1 MRIFWVLVVLLAA
14 GTAAAV
20 FWPAGPARLPAQPLA
35 SAGETATAAEVATPT
50 PAAAATPS
58 APADTTPSPTVN
70 ATAATPSAAAAAAP
84 ATPAPVAAPEPTTT
98 PAATPAATAS
108 PASTGGTGGSTGG
121 PTPPPAAAKLSLDE
135 VLNVATGNAPPA
147 AAAAAPA
154 SAPAPGTVPAG
165 DGKGQLIDNRFLVKG
180 TGSEADPYVIT
191 WEMLVSAQETY
202 DPAAGK
208 KDIPARITMLDGKF
222 VKVTGYVAFPLAVAQ
237 PKELLSMLNQ
247 WDGCCIGVPPSPY
260 DAVEVHLKNR
270 VIGEDR
276 MATFGTVEGK
286 MTVKP
291 YVVGDWLVGLY
302 LLSDAAFTPTQ
313 YGTGPAS
320 HQATP

>member
-1 MRIFWVLVVLLAA
+1 
-14 GTAAAV
+14 
-20 FWPAGPARLPAQPLA
+20 
-35 SAGETATAAEVATPT
+35 
-50 PAAAATPS
+50 
-58 APADTTPSPTVN
+58 
-70 ATAATPSAAAAAAP
+70 
-84 ATPAPVAAPEPTTT
+84 
-98 PAATPAATAS
+98 
-108 PASTGGTGGSTGG
+108 
-121 PTPPPAAAKLSLDE
+121 
-135 VLNVATGNAPPA
+135 
-147 AAAAAPA
+147 
-154 SAPAPGTVPAG
+154 
-165 DGKGQLIDNRFLVKG
+165 
-180 TGSEADPYVIT
+180 
-191 WEMLVSAQETY
+191 MLVSAQESY

-302 LLSDAAFTPTQ
+302 LLTDAAFTPTQ
-313 YGTGPAS
+313 YGTGPAT